1 LTSSTP
7 ISGPLTAHV
16 AFELQHPVDPK
27 AVHTGLLDDDN
38 REEASAGP
46 RLGFATKLGDRRSNP
61 DRTEWSDIF
70 SPPPGRDQLPGLRS
84 IGMSLT
90 GYR

>member
-1 LTSSTP
+1 MTIIGKS
-7 ISGPLTAHV
+7 
-16 AFELQHPVDPK
+16 
-27 AVHTGLLDDDN
+27 
-38 REEASAGP
+38 
-46 RLGFATKLGDRRSNP
+46 RRSFAPEPGHRRNSP
-61 DRTEWSDIF
+61 DRAEWSDIF